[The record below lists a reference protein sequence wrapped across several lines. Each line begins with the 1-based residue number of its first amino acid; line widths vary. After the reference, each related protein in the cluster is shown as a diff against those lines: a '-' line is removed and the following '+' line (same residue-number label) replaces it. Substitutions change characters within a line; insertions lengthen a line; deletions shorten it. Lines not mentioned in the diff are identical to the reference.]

1 MKQIALPLVGLLIT
15 SAMLMG
21 CEKGTSETVSE
32 KTISEPLNASTS
44 ASLSEEA
51 SIQILKNRLREH
63 PNLFRNWIEGE
74 CIQYWSGE
82 RDTDYQVEI
91 RENHDGDCSG
101 DPHTAPL
108 LAFFVID
115 KSTQGV
121 SFNDYIEAGV
131 LIPFEDYVA
140 KIEEYPTG
148 LRIK

>member
-32 KTISEPLNASTS
+32 KTISEPLNASAS
-44 ASLSEEA
+44 ASLSEEE

-91 RENHDGDCSG
+91 HENHGGDCPG
-101 DPHTAPL
+101 DPRTAPL
-108 LAFFVID
+108 LAIFLVD
-115 KSTQGV
+115 KSTQEV
-121 SFNDYIEAGV
+121 SFDDYIEAGV
-131 LIPFEDYVA
+131 LVPFEEYVA
-140 KIEEYPTG
+140 NIEEYPTG